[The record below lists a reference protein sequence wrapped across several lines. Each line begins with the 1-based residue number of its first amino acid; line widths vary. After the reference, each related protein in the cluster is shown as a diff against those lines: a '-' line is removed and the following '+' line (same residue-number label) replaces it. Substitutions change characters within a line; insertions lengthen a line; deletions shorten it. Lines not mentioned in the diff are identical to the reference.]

1 MAKHKARYL
10 ITRELAR
17 ASNNLDMC
25 MNHLISIR
33 TSCKDGHRPD
43 LMPLVD
49 KIGEGALALQ
59 QTIIAFKAMIDGKIP
74 VSGPDPRD

>member
-1 MAKHKARYL
+1 
-10 ITRELAR
+10 
-17 ASNNLDMC
+17 

-33 TSCKDGHRPD
+33 TQCHDGKRPD

-49 KIGEGALALQ
+49 KIGEGALAVQ
-59 QTIIAFKAMIDGKIP
+59 QTITGFKAMIDGKIP